1 MQRPS
6 SKINYDALKKLSD
19 EEDVSFIL
27 LPCFTVNLSFLC
39 DSHIVSYLHLS
50 SSSVLPCELL
60 NASGFCIIDLIFDS
74 SKNLG

>member
-27 LPCFTVNLSFLC
+27 LACFTVNLSFLYA
-39 DSHIVSYLHLS
+39 ILILYLTCILIL
-50 SSSVLPCELL
+50 LPCELL
-60 NASGFCIIDLIFDS
+60 NASVLI
-74 SKNLG
+74 